1 MQALLKSIMENE
13 KSRVVYVNCGVKD
26 VSTPELMAIELRNQ
40 ARKLPS
46 MLDLQFIKLLASQMG
61 SISKVYNLLN
71 PNKNSPAAVEAAAST
86 EKLFNAFFEDFFPEN
101 KATNLKAVID
111 AYDFLLK
118 KIPPGQKKPIIVI
131 GALLHSD
138 IIAVFKFHFPSF
150 CF

>member
-1 MQALLKSIMENE
+1 MQALLKSIIEKE
-13 KSRVVYVNCGVKD
+13 KSRMLYLNCGLKD
-26 VSTPELMAIELRNQ
+26 VSSPALMAMELRDQ
-40 ARKLPS
+40 ARKIPS
-46 MLDLQFIKLLASQMG
+46 MLDLQVIKFLASQIG
-61 SISKVYNLLN
+61 PLSKVFKLLN
-71 PNKNSPAAVEAAAST
+71 PDKNNTAAVEAAAST